1 MRVCS
6 YFVIMIIISHFCAGC
21 ANNPDV
27 AGQVIS
33 GILMGIGSGLSGL

>member
-1 MRVCS
+1 MRMCS
-6 YFVIMIIISHFCAGC
+6 YFLIMIIIPLFCCGC
-21 ANNPDV
+21 ASNPDV